1 MLQPLATNNTTLEFE
16 SEKEKLSKLR
26 SQNTGVRI
34 QNKNTK
40 KIIVDSAD
48 YWLLALSMPK
58 G

>member
-48 YWLLALSMPK
+48 Y
-58 G
+58 